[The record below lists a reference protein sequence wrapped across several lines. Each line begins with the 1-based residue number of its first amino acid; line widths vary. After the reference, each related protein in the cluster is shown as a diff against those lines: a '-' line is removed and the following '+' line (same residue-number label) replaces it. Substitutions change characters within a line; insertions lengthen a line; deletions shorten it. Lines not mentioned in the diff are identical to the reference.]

1 MSAKTKI
8 VVLHMKK
15 IILAAIAAIAA
26 GILLLGILLL
36 FLTLQA
42 KDSAPEGSESVPTL
56 YVPGVYT
63 SSVKLTDASLDI
75 QVVVDENNINSISLV
90 NLDET
95 METMYPLIRP
105 ALDDLSSQI
114 VVNQSTDGLTYSKNS
129 QYTSMVLVDAIEDAL
144 KKAASE

>member
-15 IILAAIAAIAA
+15 IILAAIAA

-36 FLTLQA
+36 FLTLHA

-105 ALDDLSSQI
+105 ALDDLTSQI
-114 VVNQSTDGLTYSKNS
+114 VANQSTDGLTYSKNS

>member
-8 VVLHMKK
+8 VVLHMNRIVITGVTTGLCLLLL
-15 IILAAIAAIAA
+15 IIL
-26 GILLLGILLL
+26 
-36 FLTLQA
+36 FVTLHA
-42 KDSAPEGSESVPTL
+42 KSTPEPEAVPTL
-56 YVPGVYT
+56 YTPGVYT
-63 SSVKLTDASLDI
+63 SSIMMDHNAMDV
-75 QVVVDENNINSISLV
+75 QVVVDENNIKSISLV
-90 NLDET
+90 NLDES

-114 VVNQSTDGLTYSKNS
+114 VANQSTDGLTYSKNS

>member
-15 IILAAIAAIAA
+15 IILAAIAA

-63 SSVKLTDASLDI
+63 SSVKLTDSSLDI

-114 VVNQSTDGLTYSKNS
+114 VANQSTDGLTYSKNS
-129 QYTSMVLVDAIEDAL
+129 QYTSMVLVDAIEEAL